1 MDTTDT
7 KLKRTSD
14 VEQMALIG
22 KMHNLQWLKSNSQLP
37 SHTKTLP
44 DKKEV
49 TDDTLES
56 KINEGTNEKQEID
69 STDNVSNSPA
79 LDTID
84 SVLNKNIYEDDNI
97 VNKDTHQTSLNTVD
111 LPEKSMETVWNDD
124 VDATDTLYSSPT
136 PVVVQKLDDQ
146 EMISMS
152 LAENIV
158 TVQLKQFRLDENEKD
173 TSEELH
179 NEADNEWNNIHHNM
193 SDLSKSDNDI
203 NNQVSSKQC
212 HDNNNNNA
220 KSKSQSPVET
230 KKCVQKT
237 TAKLSTKK
245 ASDQKI
251 KKSGGSSLKESCT
264 PLKQD
269 SKSNDV
275 LVNLSNE
282 DTVTSTSNRFRLFR
296 TTDSKQIVGMTSR
309 MFIDIYDKDNA
320 SNKNVTMGK
329 GTRTKEQQF
338 FKQQFS
344 TFHDSGNKSRSSTEG
359 LEEKTKSVT
368 TKLKPIKSE
377 TDRKSNEIVD
387 DIRKCHKFQA
397 MRTQSHNVQYN
408 RNKPLIKS
416 QQRYSKNAIKSEEDG
431 FTHNSSGLNNNNN
444 NINNNNNSMSNST
457 ENVSKRKY
465 ESQQSVITKQISD
478 TQSNQNTSG
487 KNIKNSNVPGY
498 SISEKNSTKSSSV
511 PCKRNYH
518 NVSNARNST
527 ERNFKDD
534 QAYTQKFRKDSN
546 IYRRSSGI
554 LQTFFRDS
562 NGKAKTDDHKK
573 NVTDNNLT
581 KDYRVS
587 HSPVDSKVRSESEG
601 SKVTVYPPKTSNG
614 ASNTNKTDTLESIT
628 VNNVQSVKS
637 LKPFPSS
644 TKDFTSINT
653 STHTPQESQVLQAS
667 CNETEVQFV
676 KTEQEDISNNNNNSN
691 NKMSASNSETKSVKF
706 SDNVQEFNVAHHSI
720 TPYSDN
726 FAHQNKLSA
735 SSFYSDLQ
743 IASNASN
750 AQQMENHQNV
760 QNKNYFD
767 NNNAQ
772 YSNTAITVQNN
783 ERDLHLMDMVH
794 QKSEQTSHVLSP
806 QAGLSHNNCNS
817 AIPMGNAYQN
827 MSNIYLNQYNN
838 AQTIPRKTA
847 DSTIITENVLIPSTS
862 SYTVDNQNVVQSDAS
877 NNILMHNTQTSV
889 LPPPGFHNHP
899 IATQQNQWNMSVPN
913 MVLFGNM
920 INPAHPLN
928 VPVQNFRHV
937 CNMDYNNVQQTGYL
951 QHPFFFV
958 PPLCMQ
964 NWNPLL
970 QYPPPLF
977 QNSAHTDCNTYPNHV
992 LPANNPLP
1000 DTVNCPVPTSLQ
1012 NNPYKHFQQMQPL
1025 ENTSNFSV
1033 PVKLDNYIGNMQN
1046 CKPNIGRM
1054 KDNNMDAHMRANQY
1068 RAPVPNEYQ
1077 NCSQDTT
1084 QVMIPFSYAVT
1095 MDSIARV
1102 GPSNMHVQMNQKY
1115 TPRAQPTASY
1125 PRTAECPIF
1134 HSNSDPNNRKDDVSK
1149 SDTECVPPIISPKE
1163 CMYYGVNYP
1172 RKTDNI
1178 QNPSVRPDMKS
1189 VPYVHSNINTQHYA
1203 PQYQRN
1209 AAYYAP
1215 SKELSSRVNVR
1226 RGLRKTMDQ

>member
-1 MDTTDT
+1 
-7 KLKRTSD
+7 
-14 VEQMALIG
+14 
-22 KMHNLQWLKSNSQLP
+22 MHSLQWLKSNSQLS
-37 SHTKTLP
+37 SHTKALP
-44 DKKEV
+44 DKKEIIN
-49 TDDTLES
+49 DTFES

-69 STDNVSNSPA
+69 STDDVPNSAA

-84 SVLNKNIYEDDNI
+84 SVLSKNINEDDNI
-97 VNKDTHQTSLNTVD
+97 VNEDTHQMSLNTVD
-111 LPEKSMETVWNDD
+111 FPRTSMETVWNKD
-124 VDATDTLYSSPT
+124 VDATDTLYPNST
-136 PVVVQKLDDQ
+136 PVVVQRLDEQ

-158 TVQLKQFRLDENEKD
+158 TVQLKQFRLNENEKN
-173 TSEELH
+173 TSDELH
-179 NEADNEWNNIHHNM
+179 NGDDNEWNNIHHNI

-245 ASDQKI
+245 VSDQKI
-251 KKSGGSSLKESCT
+251 KKSGGNSLKESCA
-264 PLKQD
+264 PSKQD
-269 SKSNDV
+269 SKSKDD

-282 DTVTSTSNRFRLFR
+282 NSITSTS
-296 TTDSKQIVGMTSR
+296 TDSKQIVGTSSR
-309 MFIDIYDKDNA
+309 SSIVDIYSKDNA

-338 FKQQFS
+338 FKQHFS

-359 LEEKTKSVT
+359 SEEKTKSVT
-368 TKLKPIKSE
+368 AKLKPIKNE
-377 TDRKSNEIVD
+377 TDKKSSELID
-387 DIRKCHKFQA
+387 DTRKCHKFQA
-397 MRTQSHNVQYN
+397 MRTQSYNVQYN
-408 RNKPLIKS
+408 RNKPLVKS
-416 QQRYSKNAIKSEEDG
+416 QQRYLKNAIKPEEDG
-431 FTHNSSGLNNNNN
+431 FAHNSSGLS
-444 NINNNNNSMSNST
+444 NNNNNSMSNST

-478 TQSNQNTSG
+478 TQSNQNASG
-487 KNIKNSNVPGY
+487 KNIKNSNVSGY

-518 NVSNARNST
+518 NVSNARNAT

-581 KDYRVS
+581 KDCRVS
-587 HSPVDSKVRSESEG
+587 HISSVDSKVRSESEG

-614 ASNTNKTDTLESIT
+614 ASNTNKTDTLESIN

-706 SDNVQEFNVAHHSI
+706 SDNVQEFNVAHHPT

-743 IASNASN
+743 IASNANN

-760 QNKNYFD
+760 QNKSYFD

-772 YSNTAITVQNN
+772 YSNTATTVQNN
-783 ERDLHLMDMVH
+783 ERDLHLVDLVN

-806 QAGLSHNNCNS
+806 QTGLSHNNCNS
-817 AIPMGNAYQN
+817 AMPMGNAYQN
-827 MSNIYLNQYNN
+827 MSNVYLNQYNN
-838 AQTIPRKTA
+838 AQTVPRKTA

-877 NNILMHNTQTSV
+877 NSILMHNTQTSV

-899 IATQQNQWNMSVPN
+899 MTAQQNQWNMSVPN

-937 CNMDYNNVQQTGYL
+937 CNMDYNNLQQTGYL
-951 QHPFFFV
+951 QHPLFFV

-970 QYPPPLF
+970 QYPTPLY
-977 QNSAHTDCNTYPNHV
+977 QNSHADCNAFPNQV
-992 LPANNPLP
+992 LPANSLT
-1000 DTVNCPVPTSLQ
+1000 DTVNCPVPTSVQ
-1012 NNPYKHFQQMQPL
+1012 SNPYKHYQQMQPL
-1025 ENTSNFSV
+1025 ENTSNYSV
-1033 PVKLDNYIGNMQN
+1033 PVKLDNYIGSMQS
-1046 CKPNIGRM
+1046 CKPNIARM
-1054 KDNNMDAHMRANQY
+1054 KDNSMDAHMRANQY

-1077 NCSQDTT
+1077 NCSQDT
-1084 QVMIPFSYAVT
+1084 QLMVPFSYAVT
-1095 MDSIARV
+1095 MDPIARV

-1125 PRTAECPIF
+1125 PRTQECPVYY
-1134 HSNSDPNNRKDDVSK
+1134 SNSDNRRDDVSK
-1149 SDTECVPPIISPKE
+1149 NDSDCVPPIISPKE

-1178 QNPSVRPDMKS
+1178 QNPSLRSDVKS
-1189 VPYVHSNINTQHYA
+1189 VPYVHSNVNAHYA

-1215 SKELSSRVNVR
+1215 SKELSSRVNAR